1 MLSWQEAVARARR
14 VLRLESLGS
23 RIAALAAVAVLLP
36 LLAIALSGGQNAAT
50 LDAVTQELKSA
61 GSEAAR
67 QADAWLDARLGEL
80 RVAAGSYVVAD
91 NLVRVRP
98 GSEAG
103 QPAVRL
109 REYLGSVRD
118 RCTGCE
124 TLLIRDARGRA
135 VTSSGGRI
143 TGMQLSPDRLSG
155 LGTADA
161 YVSDVAWDPAAGA
174 ATIVLGVPVRQ
185 ADGRLLGAL
194 LGKINLRSLVDLLGR
209 VATGLPGDVTLM
221 TEQGRLVVSSE
232 GTSAEL
238 MRTSLPKAAVQAL
251 LDKEG
256 TVVEYQRAEGRSVVG
271 TLLRAPQLRLA
282 AVAEVPRNEALRQGG
297 APRHGVGWIVVALLA
312 GVGLMAGALG
322 LLVARPLGRLA
333 RAAGRVAA
341 GDLAIEALPTGAPGE
356 LGYVTQV
363 FNTMVSRLRERES
376 QGELERLSVTDALT
390 GLYNRRHLM
399 GTLSNEV
406 QRSRRLRRT
415 FSVLLADVDHFKQY
429 NDTHGHLAG
438 DAALVKI
445 SETLRKMTRAVD
457 SVARYGGEEF
467 VIMLLET
474 TIGTAAIVGER
485 IRARVAGEDFQGG
498 HMTVSVGAAE
508 YPSHGDTPEELIA
521 SADAAMYRAKS
532 EGRDRVIVARG
543 RESREARQPE
553 KRARRKGEG

>member
-1 MLSWQEAVARARR
+1 MLSWEKTVAQARR
-14 VLRLESLGS
+14 VLRLEGLGS
-23 RIAALAAVAVLLP
+23 RIAVLAAVAVLLP
-36 LLAIALSGGQNAAT
+36 LIAIALSGRQSATT
-50 LDAVTQELKSA
+50 LDAVNQELKSA
-61 GSEAAR
+61 SSEAAR

-80 RVAAGSYVVAD
+80 RVAASSYVVAE
-91 NLVRVRP
+91 NLARIRP
-98 GSEAG
+98 GREGG
-103 QPAVRL
+103 QPVARL

-124 TLLIRDARGRA
+124 TLLIRDASGRA
-135 VTSSGGRI
+135 VTSTGGRI

-155 LGTADA
+155 LGTGDA
-161 YVSDVAWDPAAGA
+161 FVGDVVWDPAVGA
-174 ATIVLGVPVRQ
+174 ATVVLAVPVRQ
-185 ADGRLLGAL
+185 TDGRLLGAFV
-194 LGKINLRSLVDLLGR
+194 GKVNLRSLVDLLGR
-209 VATGLPGDVTLM
+209 VATGLPGDVTLI
-221 TEQGRLVVSSE
+221 TDQGRLVVSSE
-232 GTSAEL
+232 GTSAQL
-238 MRTSLPKAAVQAL
+238 MRTTLPKETVQAL
-251 LDKEG
+251 FDKEG
-256 TVVEYQRAEGRSVVG
+256 TVVGFQRADGRAAVG

-282 AVAEVPRNEALRQGG
+282 AVAEVPRDQAVRQGG
-297 APRHGVGWIVVALLA
+297 APRGGVGWIIVALFA
-312 GVGLMAGALG
+312 GVGLLAGMLG
-322 LLVARPLGRLA
+322 IFVVRPLGRLA
-333 RAAGRVAA
+333 RAAGRVAG
-341 GDLAIEALPTGAPGE
+341 GDLAFEALPSGVPGE

-429 NDTHGHLAG
+429 NDTNGHLAG

-467 VIMLLET
+467 VVLLLET

-485 IRARVAGEDFQGG
+485 IRARVAAEDFEGG
-498 HMTVSVGAAE
+498 HMTLSVGAAE

-532 EGRDRVIVARG
+532 EGRDRVVVARG
-543 RESREARQPE
+543 RESREPE
-553 KRARRKGEG
+553 RRGRRKTES